1 MFYEQNLDCTFKYCE
16 KQFLESYHLRKDIFI
31 KKNEC
36 GLQREKKPYF
46 ACQNTNKAWFACFY
60 SILGF
65 HMDDRDDLD
74 FLDDRKILQKILSIS
89 FHDNREENLT
99 RRFFV
104 VI

>member
-1 MFYEQNLDCTFKYCE
+1 MFYEQNLDCIFKYCK
-16 KQFLESYHLRKDIFI
+16 KQFSDRLHKGIFI

-46 ACQNTNKAWFACFY
+46 ACQNTNKTWFACFY

-74 FLDDRKILQKILSIS
+74 FLDDRKILQKILPIS